1 MAKTVRTVQKIESR
15 ASLTSSTPDIE
26 QPRKRVAAYARVST
40 DSEEQLSSY
49 EAQVEFYTRYIKG
62 NPSWEFIDVYT
73 DEGISGT
80 NIRKREGFNR
90 MVNDALSGKIDLIL
104 TKSISRFAR
113 NTVDTLTT
121 VRTLKDHK
129 VEVYFEKENIYTL
142 DTKGEVMLTIM
153 GSLAQEESR
162 SISENV
168 TWGKRRSMEEGKFSL
183 AYKHFLGYEKGEDGL
198 PRIVEHEAEIIREI
212 YQLFLDGSTARSIA
226 DYLTLRQIPTPRGR
240 KKWSTSTIM
249 SILQNEKYKG
259 DALLQKTYTA
269 DFLTKKVKKN
279 CGEVPQYYIENS
291 HPAIIDAET
300 FDLVQKEIER
310 RRPHRHQL
318 HRSSPL
324 NAKIICGECGGFY
337 GRKVWHSN
345 SKYRKSVWQCNHKFD
360 NESRCSTPNL
370 NENEIKNAFAI
381 AFNRILDDKAEHLA
395 RLEKLQKE
403 LSDTSSLDEQL
414 KAATSEHARLLAEL
428 RRYMEEN
435 TRQIQDQTEYNRRFS
450 EMDTACQKQEKII
463 AQLKKQLIDQQTRKE
478 QAERFLYILTEC
490 CNPIREF
497 DTDFWSSMIENV
509 TVSQDKTLSFR
520 FYDGA
525 VIDVKLPEEKTETSQ
540 IPTNT
545 K

>member
-1 MAKTVRTVQKIESR
+1 MAETVRTVQKIESR
-15 ASLTSSTPDIE
+15 ASLTSSAPDIE

-62 NPSWEFIDVYT
+62 NPGWEFVDVYT

-142 DTKGEVMLTIM
+142 DAKGEVMLTIM

-183 AYKHFLGYEKGEDGL
+183 AYKHFLGYEKGENGL
-198 PRIVEHEAEIIREI
+198 PKIVEHEAKIIREI

-226 DYLTLRQIPTPRGR
+226 DYLTSCQIPTPRGR

-291 HPAIIDAET
+291 HSAIIDAET

-310 RRPHRHQL
+310 RKPHRYQL

-360 NESRCSTPNL
+360 NESHCSTPNL
-370 NENEIKNAFAI
+370 NEDEIKNAFVI
-381 AFNRILDDKAEHLA
+381 AFNQMLDDKAEHLA
-395 RLEKLQKE
+395 RLEELQKE

-428 RRYMEEN
+428 RHYMEEN

-450 EMDTACQKQEKII
+450 EMDTACQKQEEII
-463 AQLKKQLIDQQTRKE
+463 AQLKKQLIDQHTRKE
-478 QAERFLYILTEC
+478 QAARFLRILTEYR
-490 CNPIREF
+490 NPIKEF
-497 DTDFWSSMIENV
+497 DTDFWSAMIENV

-520 FYDGA
+520 FYDEA

>member
-1 MAKTVRTVQKIESR
+1 MAEAIRTVQKIESR
-15 ASLTSSTPDIE
+15 SNLTVNMFDME

-62 NPSWEFIDVYT
+62 NPSWEFVAVYT

-80 NIRKREGFNR
+80 NIKKREGFNR
-90 MVNDALSGKIDLIL
+90 MIEDALNGKIDLIL

-121 VRTLKDHK
+121 VRALKANK

-142 DTKGEVMLTIM
+142 DAKGEVMLTIM

-183 AYKHFLGYEKGEDGL
+183 AYKRFLGYEKGEDGL
-198 PRIVEHEAEIIREI
+198 PKIVEHEAKIVREI
-212 YQLFLDGSTARSIA
+212 YQLFLGGSTMRSIA
-226 DYLTLRQIPTPRGR
+226 DHLTAQKIPTPCG
-240 KKWSTSTIM
+240 KEKWSVSTIK

-279 CGEVPQYYIENS
+279 CGEVPQYYIQNS

-310 RRPHRHQL
+310 RNPHRHKL

-324 NAKIICGECGGFY
+324 NAKIICDECGGFY

-345 SKYRKSVWQCNHKFD
+345 SKYRKSIWQCNHKYD
-360 NESRCSTPNL
+360 NESHCSTPNL
-370 NENEIKNAFAI
+370 NEDEIKNAFVA
-381 AFNRILDDKAEHLA
+381 AFNQMLDSKAEHIV
-395 RLEKLQKE
+395 RLEELQVE
-403 LSDTSSLDEQL
+403 LSDTSSLEEQL
-414 KAATSEHARLLAEL
+414 KVATSEHARLLAKL
-428 RRYMEEN
+428 RQYMEEN
-435 TRQIQDQTEYNRRFS
+435 TRQIQDQNEYNRKFN
-450 EMDTACQKQEKII
+450 EMDAACQEQEEKIASI
-463 AQLKKQLIDQQTRKE
+463 KKQLLDQQTRRE
-478 QAERFLYILTEC
+478 QVARSISFLTKQTDHVA
-490 CNPIREF
+490 EF
-497 DTDFWSSMIENV
+497 DADLWNAMIENV
-509 TVSQDKTLSFR
+509 TVSLDKTLSFR
-520 FYDGA
+520 FYDEA
-525 VIDVKLPEEKTETSQ
+525 VMSINLLAKNKQLK
-540 IPTNT
+540 
-545 K
+545 

>member
-1 MAKTVRTVQKIESR
+1 MAETVRTVQKIESR
-15 ASLTSSTPDIE
+15 ASLTSSAPDIE

-62 NPSWEFIDVYT
+62 NPGWEFVDVYT

-90 MVNDALSGKIDLIL
+90 MVNDALNGKIDLIL

-129 VEVYFEKENIYTL
+129 VEVYFEKENIYTF
-142 DTKGEVMLTIM
+142 DAKGEVMLTIM

-183 AYKHFLGYEKGEDGL
+183 AYKHFLGYEKGENGL
-198 PRIVEHEAEIIREI
+198 PKIVEHEAKIIREI
-212 YQLFLDGSTARSIA
+212 YQLFLGGSTARSIA

-310 RRPHRHQL
+310 RKPHRYQL

-360 NESRCSTPNL
+360 NESHCSTPNL
-370 NENEIKNAFAI
+370 NEYEIKNAFVI
-381 AFNRILDDKAEHLA
+381 AFNQMLDDKAEHLT
-395 RLEKLQKE
+395 RLEEIQKE
-403 LSDTSSLDEQL
+403 LSDTSSLDKQL

-450 EMDTACQKQEKII
+450 EMDTACQKQEGII
-463 AQLKKQLIDQQTRKE
+463 AQLKKQLIDQHTHKE
-478 QAERFLYILTEC
+478 QAARFLRILTEC
-490 CNPIREF
+490 RNPIKEF
-497 DTDFWSSMIENV
+497 DTDFWSAMIENV

-520 FYDGA
+520 FYDGS
-525 VIDVKLPEEKTETSQ
+525 VIDVKLPEEKMETSQ
-540 IPTNT
+540 IPISI

>member
-1 MAKTVRTVQKIESR
+1 MVETIRTVQKIESR
-15 ASLTSSTPDIE
+15 SSLAVNMSDMD

-62 NPSWEFIDVYT
+62 NPGWEFVDVYT

-80 NIRKREGFNR
+80 NIKKREGFSR
-90 MVNDALSGKIDLIL
+90 MIEDALKGKIDLIL

-121 VRTLKDHK
+121 VRTLKAHK

-142 DTKGEVMLTIM
+142 DAKGEVMLTIM

-168 TWGKRRSMEEGKFSL
+168 TWGKRRSMEEGRFSL

-198 PRIVEHEAEIIREI
+198 PKIVEHEAEIVRKI
-212 YQLFLDGSTARSIA
+212 YHLFLGGSTVRSIA
-226 DYLTLRQIPTPRGR
+226 DHLTVQGIPTPAGK
-240 KKWSTSTIM
+240 KKWSVSTIM

-269 DFLTKKVKKN
+269 DFLTKKIKKN
-279 CGEVPQYYIENS
+279 HGEVPQYYIQNS
-291 HPAIIDAET
+291 HPAIIDPET

-310 RRPHRHQL
+310 RNPHRHKL

-345 SKYRKSVWQCNHKFD
+345 SKYRKSIWQCNCKYD
-360 NESRCSTPNL
+360 NESHCNTPNL
-370 NENEIKNAFAI
+370 NEDEIKNAFI
-381 AFNRILDDKAEHLA
+381 TAFNQLLDDKASHIA
-395 RLEKLQKE
+395 RLKEIQTE
-403 LSDTSSLDEQL
+403 LSDTSSLEEQL
-414 KAATSEHARLLAEL
+414 HAATSEHARLLANL
-428 RRYMEEN
+428 RQYMEEN

-450 EMDTACQKQEKII
+450 EMDTACQKQEEII

-478 QAERFLYILTEC
+478 QAARFLRILTEC
-490 CNPIREF
+490 CNPVREF

-509 TVSQDKTLSFR
+509 TASQDKTLSFR

-525 VIDVKLPEEKTETSQ
+525 AIDVKLPEEKNGNVSD
-540 IPTNT
+540 TN
-545 K
+545 